1 MIAAASEDNTI
12 NIWDFDGKPIIT
24 LFGHRG
30 VVSSLTFSADG
41 KSLVSVS
48 GDRTAII
55 WNLPQ
60 IFATNELDYACNWVK
75 DYLQNN
81 QELEN
86 LEKNNSHGDKLSPR
100 HLCDH

>member
-1 MIAAASEDNTI
+1 
-12 NIWDFDGKPIIT
+12 
-24 LFGHRG
+24 
-30 VVSSLTFSADG
+30 VSSLTFSADG
-41 KSLVSVS
+41 KSLVSVI

-60 IFATNELDYACNWVK
+60 IFATNELDYAYKLVK

-86 LEKNNSHGDKLSPR
+86 SEKNNSSEEKHSAR
-100 HLCDH
+100 HLCDP

>member
-1 MIAAASEDNTI
+1 
-12 NIWDFDGKPIIT
+12 
-24 LFGHRG
+24 

-41 KSLVSVS
+41 KSLVSVI

-60 IFATNELDYACNWVK
+60 IFATNELDYAYKLVK

-86 LEKNNSHGDKLSPR
+86 SEKNNSLEEKHSAR
-100 HLCDH
+100 HLCDP

>member
-1 MIAAASEDNTI
+1 MLIVKV
-12 NIWDFDGKPIIT
+12 WYP
-24 LFGHRG
+24 
-30 VVSSLTFSADG
+30 
-41 KSLVSVS
+41 LVAIS

-60 IFATNELDYACNWVK
+60 IFANNNLDYACNLIK

-86 LEKNNSHGDKLSPR
+86 LEKNYSPGDKLSPR